1 MDDSK
6 DARSSRVKRDA
17 EGPAEPRLMLSLARM
32 ALAWERLWSRLW
44 PAALVAGLFAAAA
57 LAGLPQS
64 LGGWSHALLLAGFAI
79 LFLAALAAGLRG
91 LRLPDGDDAIRRL
104 ERDSGLTHRPLSA
117 LRDTMAGGPTDPATM
132 ALWRAHRE
140 RLLARL
146 SRLRVRPP
154 HPNLAARDPLALR
167 MLVALLVVVAA
178 AGTWGDWGNRFAA
191 ALDPRFAPG
200 APADGVALD
209 IWIAPPEY
217 TRLSPV
223 FLNQASAMPGATS
236 GIPAPINPAPE
247 HAAGDAP
254 EGTQADAAPDEPPAP
269 LRVPV
274 NSTVLARVTGGGQ
287 PVLIANDARTPF
299 ERIDDNSY
307 QVAQPVTGGTGI
319 AVEQGSGSIGSWS
332 IEVVPDRA
340 PTIRPAEQPQASERG
355 ALRIDYLAR
364 DDYGIA
370 GVKATLRLVGGEAG
384 VDRTPIELP
393 LPLPRLNATELRNAS
408 FHDLTPHPWAGL
420 PVTLRLEATD
430 GAGQTGSSADIEL
443 VLPERQFRNPV
454 AQAIIAQR
462 RQLTLSPET
471 GRNEA
476 AGMLDLLSKVP
487 DHYHGDLVVFLGLRT
502 AVARLMLDRTPE
514 AVPAIQDLL
523 WDLAL
528 RVEDGE
534 LSIAE
539 RNLRDA
545 QQALM
550 DALDRNADD
559 QEIDRL
565 MDELQAAMDQ
575 FLDAMEEQIRQALE
589 RGEELPQIPPSMQ
602 SQMLDR
608 QDLQQMLDQ
617 MREMAETGAR
627 DAARQ
632 MLSQLQQMMENLRNG
647 SMAQMQ
653 QQQNQA
659 GQMLQELEELTRQ
672 QQQLLDRTFR
682 ESQQGQGEMQGQME
696 QQGQMGQ
703 SPNRQSPSGR
713 NQQGQPGQ
721 QGQGQAGQGQ
731 MPGQGGAG
739 EQEALRR
746 QLGELMRR
754 LGEMGGEIPAPLGRA
769 ERAMRE
775 AGQAL
780 GQGQPGSAVP
790 PQTRAV
796 DELQQGLQGMAEQ
809 MAQQMMMGQPGG
821 MQGQG
826 QQRRAGQG
834 RDPLGRQP
842 PGMGWNDSDS
852 VHIPEQADLQRA
864 REILDEL
871 RRRAGEFGR
880 PQMEREYIDRLLR
893 QF

>member
-1 MDDSK
+1 MDDTK
-6 DARSSRVKRDA
+6 DTRPSRMKRDA
-17 EGPAEPRLMLSLARM
+17 EGTAEPRLMLRIART
-32 ALAWERLWSRLW
+32 ALTWERLWSRLW
-44 PAALVAGLFAAAA
+44 PAAIVAGLFAAAA
-57 LAGLPQS
+57 LAGLPQA
-64 LGGWSHALLLAGFAI
+64 LGGWLHALILAVFAV
-79 LFLAALAAGLRG
+79 LFLAALGFGLRG
-91 LRLPDGDDAIRRL
+91 LRLPDEEEAVRRL
-104 ERDSGLTHRPLSA
+104 ERDSGLTHRPLGA
-117 LRDTMAGGPTDPATM
+117 LRDRLAGGDADPATA

-140 RLLARL
+140 RLMARL
-146 SRLRVRPP
+146 AGLRVGPP

-167 MLVALLVVVAA
+167 MLVGLLVIVAA
-178 AGTWGDWGNRFAA
+178 AGTWGDWGDRFAA
-191 ALDPRFAPG
+191 ALTPRFGPG
-200 APADGVALD
+200 VPAEGVALD
-209 IWIAPPEY
+209 IWVAPPEY
-217 TRLSPV
+217 TRLPPV
-223 FLNQASAMPGATS
+223 FLNQAS
-236 GIPAPINPAPE
+236 IPAAAAPAGTPPE
-247 HAAGDAP
+247 TAESAADAP
-254 EGTQADAAPDEPPAP
+254 PQP

-287 PVLIANDARTPF
+287 PVLVANDARTPF
-299 ERIDDNSY
+299 ERIDGESY
-307 QVAQPVTGGTGI
+307 QAAQPVTGGSSI
-319 AVEQGSGSIGSWS
+319 AVEQGSGSIGSWP

-340 PTIRPAEQPQASERG
+340 PTIEPVEPPQPSERG
-355 ALRIDYLAR
+355 ALRIEYGAK

-370 GVKATLRLVGGEAG
+370 KVSATLRLVGGDPG
-384 VDRTPIELP
+384 IDRTPIELP
-393 LPLPRLNATELRNAS
+393 LPLPHLNATELRNAS

-430 GAGQTGSSADIEL
+430 GAGQTGSSPDIEL

-454 AQAIIAQR
+454 ARTIIAQR
-462 RQLTLSPET
+462 RELTLRPDTAREQTAAILDMLSRVPE
-471 GRNEA
+471 
-476 AGMLDLLSKVP
+476 
-487 DHYHGDLVVFLGLRT
+487 HYYDDIVVFLGLRT
-502 AVARLMLDRTPE
+502 AVARLQLDRTEE
-514 AVPAIQDLL
+514 AVPAIQSLL

-539 RNLRDA
+539 RTLRDA

-589 RGEELPQIPPSMQ
+589 RGEQLPQIPPSMQ

-608 QDLQQMLDQ
+608 QDLQQMLEQ
-617 MREMAETGAR
+617 MREMAQTGAR

-632 MLSQLQQMMENLRNG
+632 MLSQLQQMMENLRSG

-672 QQQLLDRTFR
+672 QQELLDRTFR
-682 ESQQGQGEMQGQME
+682 EAQQGQGQQGQMGQGE
-696 QQGQMGQ
+696 MGQGQMGQ
-703 SPNRQSPSGR
+703 SPNRQGR
-713 NQQGQPGQ
+713 AGQGQ
-721 QGQGQAGQGQ
+721 QGQGQGQMGQGQ
-731 MPGQGGAG
+731 MGQGQMGQGEGQTPGGSAA

-754 LGEMGGEIPAPLGRA
+754 LGEMGGEIPGPLGRA
-769 ERAMRE
+769 ERAMRD

-796 DELQQGLQGMAEQ
+796 DELQQGLQGMAEE
-809 MAQQMMMGQPGG
+809 MAQQMMMGQQGG
-821 MQGQG
+821 MPGQG
-826 QQRRAGQG
+826 QQRRMGQG
-834 RDPLGRQP
+834 RDPLGRQ
-842 PGMGWNDSDS
+842 
-852 VHIPEQADLQRA
+852 IPSQSGGEGNLGNMEIPDKADLQRA

-871 RRRAGEFGR
+871 RRRSGESER
-880 PQMEREYIDRLLR
+880 PEIERDYIYRLLR